1 MNSHPAFL
9 WLQQPPR
16 SQLSTFQWPYHFTL
30 LGAPFEPVSG
40 FRLTACNSIW
50 IFIKTTFT
58 HPRTPR
64 YGGQCLS
71 THSGFRPLHS
81 EVRQCSTHIL
91 TMSMRH
97 PAYRQR
103 RPPLDRF
110 RIIDYDLRLLSADF
124 TELLTQIYLLHQR
137 QSEYQCGRFKALPY
151 HSTHRVISSASI
163 FFTVLSILRLTFSV
177 RNVSHRS
184 PSCSYALWRI
194 TMPSSSHVASRKL

>member
-1 MNSHPAFL
+1 M
-9 WLQQPPR
+9 
-16 SQLSTFQWPYHFTL
+16 
-30 LGAPFEPVSG
+30 SG

-124 TELLTQIYLLHQR
+124 TELLTLWRLHADASR
-137 QSEYQCGRFKALPY
+137 S
-151 HSTHRVISSASI
+151 ISVSASGRYSLI
-163 FFTVLSILRLTFSV
+163 SLIGISVLQSFRLESPSTLCVSFSLT
-177 RNVSHRS
+177 NVSHGCRCRS
-184 PSCSYALWRI
+184 LPAG
-194 TMPSSSHVASRKL
+194 

>member
-1 MNSHPAFL
+1 M
-9 WLQQPPR
+9 
-16 SQLSTFQWPYHFTL
+16 
-30 LGAPFEPVSG
+30 SG

-177 RNVSHRS
+177 RNVSHHFPTAYTEVGQRDLLGLFVRLHFSS
-184 PSCSYALWRI
+184 PLPVEPA
-194 TMPSSSHVASRKL
+194 P

>member
-1 MNSHPAFL
+1 M
-9 WLQQPPR
+9 
-16 SQLSTFQWPYHFTL
+16 
-30 LGAPFEPVSG
+30 SG

-177 RNVSHRS
+177 RNVSHHS
-184 PSCSYALWRI
+184 PNTSSVGGYRHRNGLASGLL
-194 TMPSSSHVASRKL
+194 PSSPARSASAP